1 MSSNRQHQA
10 ASMLFV
16 FRMLV
21 RETRA
26 SWRRLLFFFL
36 CVAIGVSAI
45 AAMRSAIQNV
55 RGGLAREARTLTAA
69 DLVIQGTRAWD
80 AETLAI
86 MDRHL
91 RTVHVQGVT
100 DLVETPTM
108 VRPADPGKAVA
119 RMVELQAIEPAFPLY
134 GTITLAD
141 GQTYRHE
148 LLQHGGAIV
157 RPELLAQLGL
167 RAGESIIIGRETFQ
181 IRGVL
186 DSEPGRRTGVFTL
199 GPRVLIDAAD
209 LPRTGLLMF
218 GSRARYQRL
227 VRLPD
232 EELPR
237 VMRDM
242 RAEFR
247 TKLVTVRS
255 YRDTEDRI
263 GHDLATAENYL
274 GLVGYVMVILG
285 GIGVWSVTR
294 VFMQQKLQS
303 IAVLKCVG
311 ASAWQVLSVYV
322 AQVLLLS
329 ALGSALG
336 LALGAVFLQAI
347 PTQKLAAFGNIS
359 TTLTWSASLQAF
371 GIGVIVSLLFA
382 LVPLLEVRRVRP
394 LLLLRDDIANGTAPA
409 TVTMGSAATWFRQI
423 DWLRLTVTLL
433 VIGALVT
440 LAGWQAGSW
449 RIGVYVSAGFI
460 LTAVALHLVGL
471 LLVRVVRPLSNITWF
486 PLRHAVKGF
495 GRPGHQTR
503 VILLAVGLGSFFI
516 LGIRL
521 IEDSLLHEFNV
532 ALRPDAPDLFFVD
545 IQKDQEAPL
554 RQFLVS
560 LGSDPEPRLI
570 PVLRARVTGVRG
582 RELNLTS
589 VEDVRERGSIARE
602 FTVTYRDHLQPNE
615 RLVEGKFW
623 SADSPDS
630 RNPAAPPR
638 EPEVSIEQSLRAHA
652 GLRLGDHVRF
662 DILGRP
668 FEATVTSVRDVDWSD
683 SRAGGF
689 MFVFSPGLLSQ
700 APHSYIAIMHGPADA
715 MARARLQRDVV
726 TQFPNVSVIDVRE
739 VLRTVEAVLNNI
751 TLAISIV
758 GAVSLLCGLL
768 ILIGA
773 VAMTKFQRLREVALL
788 KTLGASS
795 RIIATL
801 LAIEYGLLGVLAGT
815 VGAIA
820 AWGLSWVISRRVLDI
835 PWQPAPG
842 TSLLAIML
850 TALLVGLVGVL
861 ASVDVLRR
869 KPLAVLR
876 AG

>member
-1 MSSNRQHQA
+1 MT
-10 ASMLFV
+10 FV

-36 CVAIGVSAI
+36 CVAIGVAAI

-69 DLVIQGTRAWD
+69 DLVIQSTRAWD
-80 AETLAI
+80 DDILAI
-86 MDRHL
+86 MQRRL
-91 RTVHVQGVT
+91 AAARVQGTT

-108 VRPADPGKAVA
+108 VRPVDTSKAVA

-134 GTITLAD
+134 GTITLLD
-141 GQTYRHE
+141 GKTYSHA
-148 LLQHGGAIV
+148 LLTHGGAIV
-157 RPELLAQLGL
+157 RPELLAQLGVNV
-167 RAGESIIIGRETFQ
+167 GESIVIGQANFE

-186 DSEPGRRTGVFTL
+186 DSEPGRRTGAFTL

-209 LPRTGLLMF
+209 LPRTGLLSF

-232 EELPR
+232 QELPR
-237 VMRDM
+237 VMRELRDD
-242 RAEFR
+242 FR
-247 TKLVTVRS
+247 GKLVTVRS
-255 YRDTEDRI
+255 YRDTEDRV
-263 GHDLATAENYL
+263 GRDLGTAENYL

-294 VFMQQKLQS
+294 VFIQQKLKS
-303 IAVLKCVG
+303 VAVLKCVG

-329 ALGSALG
+329 AIGSSVG
-336 LALGAVFLQAI
+336 LALGALMLRAI
-347 PTQKLAAFGNIS
+347 PTEKLASFGSLS
-359 TTLTWSASLQAF
+359 TSLTWSASVQAF
-371 GIGVIVSLLFA
+371 GVGVIVSLLFA
-382 LVPLLEVRRVRP
+382 LVPLLEVRRIRP
-394 LLLLRDDIANGTAPA
+394 LLLLRDDEGWDANVGGAAAGAPA
-409 TVTMGSAATWFRQI
+409 GAAAGSAAGAARWASRGAAWFRQI

-433 VIGALVT
+433 VIASLIA

-449 RIGVYVSAGFI
+449 RVGVYVSAGFI
-460 LTAVALHLVGL
+460 ITAFVLHIVGM
-471 LLVRVVRPLSNITWF
+471 LLVRAVRPLANVSWF

-521 IEDSLLHEFNV
+521 IEGSLLHEFNI
-532 ALRPDAPDLFFVD
+532 ALRPDSPDLFFVD
-545 IQKDQEAPL
+545 VQHDQEEPVRA
-554 RQFLVS
+554 FLKS
-560 LGSDPEPRLI
+560 IGSDPEPRML
-570 PVLRARVTGVRG
+570 PVLRARVTSVRG

-589 VEDVRERGSIARE
+589 VEDVRERGNISRE
-602 FTVTYRDHLQPNE
+602 FTVTYRDYLQPNE
-615 RLVEGKFW
+615 KIIEGKFW
-623 SADSPDS
+623 GAQT
-630 RNPAAPPR
+630 PA
-638 EPEVSIEQSLRAHA
+638 EPEVSIEQSLRDRA
-652 GLRLGDHVRF
+652 GLRVGDHVRF
-662 DILGRP
+662 DILGRQ
-668 FEATVTSVRDVDWSD
+668 FEATVSNVRDVDWSD

-700 APHSYIAIMHGPADA
+700 APHAYLGIMRGPQDPI
-715 MARARLQRDVV
+715 ARARLQRDLV

-739 VLRTVEAVLNNI
+739 VIRTVEAVLNNV
-751 TLAISIV
+751 TLAISVV
-758 GAVSLLCGLL
+758 GSVSLLCGLL

-795 RIIATL
+795 RVVATL

-815 VGAIA
+815 VGAVA
-820 AWGLSWVISRRVLDI
+820 AWALSWVISQQVLHI
-835 PWQPAPG
+835 QWQPEPG
-842 TSLLAIML
+842 TTLLGIGL
-850 TALLVGLVGVL
+850 TAALVGVVGVV